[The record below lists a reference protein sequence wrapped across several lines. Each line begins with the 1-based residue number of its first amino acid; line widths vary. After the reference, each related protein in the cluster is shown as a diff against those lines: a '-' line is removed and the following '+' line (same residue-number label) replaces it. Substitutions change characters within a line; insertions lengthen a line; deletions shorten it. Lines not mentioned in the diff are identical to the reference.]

1 MKKTNDG
8 KKGGVLLGKPHSK
21 GGIKAVIVNDDRP
34 VELEGGEIII
44 NKEAAKK
51 HWKKLSEIN
60 QSAGNGVP
68 IHEPSFEKGGEIDAI
83 TIEAYKKGSNVESQ
97 EEKDEIYEKWKDL
110 VNMSYEELKTFYNS
124 KEGKEA
130 GLTSEE
136 AKKQGIKSGR
146 ESARWIFLMKKTD
159 KKDWN
164 ESMWKWAKRQIS
176 FISRMNGV
184 KGSLYDKDGEKTR
197 KHTALLIWGH
207 NPEKK

>member
-1 MKKTNDG
+1 MKKTSDG

-21 GGIKAVIVNDDRP
+21 GGIKAVIKDDNRP

-44 NKEAAKK
+44 NKHAAKK

-60 QSAGNGVP
+60 QSIGGGVP
-68 IHEPSFEKGGEIDAI
+68 IHEPHFASGGEIDSAI
-83 TIEAYKKGSNVESQ
+83 VDSYKYGATILTGS
-97 EEKDEIYEKWKDL
+97 EKDKIYDEWSDL

-130 GLTSEE
+130 GLSSDE

-146 ESARWIFLMKKTD
+146 ESARWIFLMKKTS

-164 ESMWKWAKRQIS
+164 DSMWQWARRQIS
-176 FISRMNGV
+176 FIKRMKGV
-184 KGSLYDKDGEKTR
+184 KGDLHDKDGVKTR

-207 NPEKK
+207 NPEK